1 MIFNLKKKFD
11 LLLLL
16 IAFSAV
22 ALLGYLYGSG
32 EGRRLVGNQCV
43 FAQEFVVG
51 GRLFR
56 CEEIH
61 PPVKEEGREL

>member
-1 MIFNLKKKFD
+1 MIFDLKKKFD
-11 LLLLL
+11 VFLLLV
-16 IAFSAV
+16 AFSGA
-22 ALLGYLYGSG
+22 AFLGYLYGSG

-56 CEEIH
+56 CEEVH
-61 PPVKEEGREL
+61 APVEEGVKL